1 MRRTITKFACNFA
14 TKKASLIS
22 FPVNLGQPLLGPDRS
37 PQLLKENGLLP
48 ILKDLGW
55 NINEAP
61 DVISS
66 FLTTS
71 TNNTINDTPHAKNC
85 AQVGEICEQ
94 IFKQV
99 SEHAA
104 DKDNFLLILG
114 GDHCIPIGTIPAIRK
129 HRPSTGVVW
138 VVRYILNTYIIYP
151 IMHTL

>member
-1 MRRTITKFACNFA
+1 MKRSIAKFASTLN
-14 TKKASLIS
+14 KKASLIS

-55 NINEAP
+55 SVNEAP

-99 SEHAA
+99 SEDAA

-138 VVRYILNTYIIYP
+138 VVLNTHIFYP